1 VDIAFLGVYFNELID
16 KEVRAWS
23 IQTTT
28 TTTTTTKQDEDKCGS
43 TKNETKRTTCD

>member
-23 IQTTT
+23 IQTM
-28 TTTTTTKQDEDKCGS
+28 TTTTTTKQDEDECGS
-43 TKNETKRTTCD
+43 IKNETKRTTRD

>member
-23 IQTTT
+23 IQTM
-28 TTTTTTKQDEDKCGS
+28 TTTTTTKKDEDKCGS
-43 TKNETKRTTCD
+43 IKNETKRTTRD